1 MYKDKS
7 LRHFAMIVG
16 LGAMLI
22 LSGCSHPLT
31 VKNIRTYQVQM
42 PIPLEQRL
50 SLGII
55 PQAGDRDSEL
65 ILKRIPSALHTMD
78 VTMPYQRGSSREV
91 DVIAQV
97 SIQPEYKGSG
107 WNFLINWPGFL
118 IFTPAWNGYVYKVNY
133 KIDVDLTKADGN
145 QPISSFSTPIELNI
159 RHAAM
164 NRTWTEIS
172 WLEVSVIAFVGGI
185 VFTGFDDQVS
195 TLTAEKVKDDL
206 AEYIAAKILGKLR
219 VGGYAHRLPSDRSH
233 IIHTSKS

>member
-1 MYKDKS
+1 
-7 LRHFAMIVG
+7 MIVG

-31 VKNIRTYQVQM
+31 VKNIRAYQVQM
-42 PIPLEQRL
+42 PMPLEQRL
-50 SLGII
+50 SIGII
-55 PQAGDRDSEL
+55 PQAGDRDSDL
-65 ILKRIPSALHTMD
+65 ILKRIPAALHSMD
-78 VTMPYQRGSSREV
+78 VTMPYQRGSSCKV

-133 KIDVDLTKADGN
+133 KVDVNLIKADGN
-145 QPISSFSTPIELNI
+145 QPISSFSNPIELNI

-206 AEYIAAKILGKLR
+206 AEYIAAKIIGTLR
-219 VGGYAHRLPSDRSH
+219 AGGYAHRLPSDRSH
-233 IIHTSKS
+233 IIHASQS

>member
-1 MYKDKS
+1 
-7 LRHFAMIVG
+7 MIVG

-65 ILKRIPSALHTMD
+65 ILKRIPSALHAMD

-133 KIDVDLTKADGN
+133 KVDVDLTKADGN

-219 VGGYAHRLPSDRSH
+219 AGRYAPRLPNDTESYHMSP
-233 IIHTSKS
+233 KAE